1 MMHIFFKQNILA
13 LYFVIQIVSGLY
25 PFETSTRTKISLNGL
40 WDFKVDFQNEGL
52 EKNWQT
58 KVFKTEVSSF

>member
-1 MMHIFFKQNILA
+1 MQFFLKLSILTVC
-13 LYFVIQIVSGLY
+13 FVIQRVSGLY

-52 EKNWQT
+52 EKNWQK